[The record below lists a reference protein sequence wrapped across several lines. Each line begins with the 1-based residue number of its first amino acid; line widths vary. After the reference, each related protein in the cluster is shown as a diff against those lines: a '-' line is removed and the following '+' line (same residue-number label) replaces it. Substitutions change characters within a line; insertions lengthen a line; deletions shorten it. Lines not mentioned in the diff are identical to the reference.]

1 MKKPKSGKQ
10 DADIRAEYDFSRG
23 IRGKYA
29 GRYTEGNNLVM
40 LDPDLL
46 RIFPDSE
53 SVNDALHALAEII
66 RKRSVRRSAK
76 V

>member
-10 DADIRAEYDFSRG
+10 DADIRAEYNFKHG

-29 GRYTEGNNLVM
+29 ERYTAGNNLIL

-46 RIFPDSE
+46 QVFPDSE
-53 SVNDALHALAEII
+53 SVNDALHALAELI
-66 RKRSVRRSAK
+66 RKRSGRKTAK
-76 V
+76 A